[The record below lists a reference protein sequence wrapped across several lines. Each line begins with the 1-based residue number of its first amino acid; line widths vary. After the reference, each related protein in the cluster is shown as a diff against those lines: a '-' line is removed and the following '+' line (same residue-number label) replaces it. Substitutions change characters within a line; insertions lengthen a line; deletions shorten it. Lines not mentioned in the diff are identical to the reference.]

1 MQDRIAQ
8 KISYLRFWLV
18 NIVTNTFKFRIN
30 LIWVSIFTLLLL
42 SACSVAKLEARIEA
56 NPQCKDIINPKTGAL
71 MPCPGTDKAF
81 YAAAGLGP
89 TKTAS
94 TNAPVATNNS
104 APVTPNSSVTATSV
118 PSSQSNS
125 SSASQAAPQ
134 VECKPKLHQKSGSL
148 MPCPAP

>member
-1 MQDRIAQ
+1 MA
-8 KISYLRFWLV
+8 KLL
-18 NIVTNTFKFRIN
+18 KLRIN
-30 LIWVSIFTLLLL
+30 LIGVSSLALILL
-42 SACSVAKLEARIEA
+42 SACSVAKIEARLEA

-89 TKTAS
+89 KKTAS
-94 TNAPVATNNS
+94 TNSPIEVSNSTPSDPSLPVSTTPASGSVATSNNS
-104 APVTPNSSVTATSV
+104 ASATAPT
-118 PSSQSNS
+118 Q
-125 SSASQAAPQ
+125 Q

>member
-1 MQDRIAQ
+1 MTILFAN
-8 KISYLRFWLV
+8 K
-18 NIVTNTFKFRIN
+18 IN
-30 LIWVSIFTLLLL
+30 LVGASLAALLVL
-42 SACSVAKLEARIEA
+42 SACSVAKLEARLEA

-89 TKTAS
+89 SKTAPTNTPASSSNPSSLESGASASATTTASSAS
-94 TNAPVATNNS
+94 TSSSSPVATGT
-104 APVTPNSSVTATSV
+104 AP
-118 PSSQSNS
+118 
-125 SSASQAAPQ
+125 AP